1 MVYVGGHTGAGGA
14 KIVFGEIPVT
24 TLPTD
29 AVTVTLGGTPKYLSV
44 IPKQA
49 NKPEDTYALPCAFS
63 NPVIG
68 DYAFVNATDPNSNTS
83 PVIQITIKA
92 TGFTAQRLA
101 GTDGKTA
108 PFGYLAIM

>member
-1 MVYVGGHTGAGGA
+1 MVYAGGQTGAGA

-24 TLPTD
+24 TPSTD
-29 AVTVTLGGTPKYLSV
+29 TITVTLGGTPKYLSV

-49 NKPEDTYALPCAFS
+49 NKPQDANALPCAFA

-68 DYAFVNATDPNSNTS
+68 DEAYINASDESDNRP
-83 PVIQITIKA
+83 PIKITITA
-92 TGFTAQRLA
+92 TGFTAMREQIMT
-101 GTDGKTA
+101 GDTV

>member
-1 MVYVGGHTGAGGA
+1 MVYVGGHTGAGGV

-29 AVTVTLGGTPKYLSV
+29 VVTVTLGGTPKYLSV

-49 NKPEDTYALPCAFS
+49 TADMYLMSCAFA

-68 DYAFVNATDPNSNTS
+68 DTAFVANTAS
-83 PVIQITIKA
+83 GAGTVYMQITITA
-92 TGFTAQRLA
+92 TGFTAQRITSK
-101 GTDGKTA
+101 GDTV

>member
-1 MVYVGGHTGAGGA
+1 MVYAGGQTGAGGA

-24 TLPTD
+24 TSSTGTI
-29 AVTVTLGGTPKYLSV
+29 TVTLGGTPKYLSV

-49 NKPEDTYALPCAFS
+49 IQPKDTNALPCAFA

-68 DYAFVNATDPNSNTS
+68 DKAYVSNSVPGTGG
-83 PVIQITIKA
+83 VTMQITITA
-92 TGFTAQRLA
+92 TGFTAHRVKSN
-101 GTDGKTA
+101 TDTV

>member
-68 DYAFVNATDPNSNTS
+68 DEAYINATCEGNRP
-83 PVIQITIKA
+83 PIKITITA

-101 GTDGKTA
+101 GNGGNTV

>member
-1 MVYVGGHTGAGGA
+1 MVYAGGHTGAGGA

-29 AVTVTLGGTPKYLSV
+29 VVPVTLGGTPKYLSV

-49 NKPEDTYALPCAFS
+49 NESEDASALPCAFS

-68 DYAFVNATDPNSNTS
+68 DEAYINATCEGNRPHMK
-83 PVIQITIKA
+83 ITITA
-92 TGFTAQRLA
+92 TGFIAQRLT
-101 GTDGKTA
+101 GTGGNTV

>member
-1 MVYVGGHTGAGGA
+1 MVYAGGQTGAGGA

-24 TLPTD
+24 TSPTV
-29 AVTVTLGGTPKYLSV
+29 AVPVTLGGTPKYLSV

-49 NKPEDTYALPCAFS
+49 NNYKDTYVLPCAFA

-68 DYAFVNATDPNSNTS
+68 DEAYINASNENDGR
-83 PVIQITIKA
+83 PPIKITITA
-92 TGFTAQRLA
+92 TGFKAQRMP
-101 GTDGKTA
+101 GTGGNTV